1 MSREMRHSGIEW
13 IGEIPKEWK
22 IMPFKQMY
30 ELGKGLS
37 ITKADLVE
45 EGIPVISYG
54 QIHSKANTGTT
65 IKDELI
71 RFVPDRFLD
80 GNASSLV
87 KKGDVIFADTSED
100 LDGCGNCVY
109 IDRDITIFAGYHTI
123 IAKNQSSTPNNYL
136 SYLFK
141 TDCWRSQIRS
151 SVNGVKLFSVP
162 QRLLGSTTIILPP
175 FSEQQKIANY
185 LDKVCGEVDE
195 MIALQEQ
202 MIEKLK
208 AYKQS
213 VITEAVTKGLN
224 PDVPMKDSGIDWIG
238 EVPEGWEIVRLKA
251 LGGLQNGISQ
261 SGDYFGEDF
270 EYPFISYSDVY
281 KNIEIPYPSGR
292 ANSTIEDRIRY
303 SVLEGDVLFTRTSET
318 IEEIG
323 FAATCTNTIYNA
335 VFSGFLIRFRPNSNK
350 LFKGYSKYY
359 FRSDIHRAYF
369 VKEMNLVTRAS
380 LSQDLLKNLFVLIPS
395 FSEQQSIA
403 SYLDTKCAEIDAL
416 IAIKQAK
423 IEELKDY
430 KKSVIYEYVTG
441 KKEVTQNRYYYE
453 QVRCFH
459 KL

>member
-1 MSREMRHSGIEW
+1 MMSREMKHSGIEW

-22 IMPFKQMY
+22 TLKFKT
-30 ELGKGLS
+30 
-37 ITKADLVE
+37 ITKSMKSGGTPTSSNAAFYNENGTPWVAIGDMRHCGEIFQTQKHLTEAGLIDKSLEVYPCGTLLYSIYASVGKVSVLRIPAAINQAILALSLNEKAINGYGKYLLVSME
-45 EGIPVISYG
+45 DYVFSL
-54 QIHSKANTGTT
+54 ANGNTQFN
-65 IKDELI
+65 L
-71 RFVPDRFLD
+71 
-80 GNASSLV
+80 NASIVANL
-87 KKGDVIFADTSED
+87 
-100 LDGCGNCVY
+100 
-109 IDRDITIFAGYHTI
+109 I
-123 IAKNQSSTPNNYL
+123 IP
-136 SYLFK
+136 
-141 TDCWRSQIRS
+141 
-151 SVNGVKLFSVP
+151 
-162 QRLLGSTTIILPP
+162 LPP
-175 FSEQQKIANY
+175 LSEQQKIANY
-185 LDKVCGEVDE
+185 LDMECGEVDE
-195 MIALQEQ
+195 MIVLQEQ
-202 MIEKLK
+202 MIEELK

-224 PDVPMKDSGIDWIG
+224 PDVSMKDSGIDWIG
-238 EVPEGWEIVRLKA
+238 EIPEHWEIVRLKA

-292 ANSTIEDRIRY
+292 ANSTIEDRTRY
-303 SVLEGDVLFTRTSET
+303 SVQEGDVLFTRTSET

-323 FAATCTNTIYNA
+323 FAATCTNTINNA
-335 VFSGFLIRFRPNSNK
+335 VFSGFLIRFRPNSDK
-350 LFKGYSKYY
+350 LYKGYSKYY

-395 FSEQQSIA
+395 YSEQQSIA

-441 KKEVTQNRYYYE
+441 KKEV
-453 QVRCFH
+453 V
-459 KL
+459 

>member
-1 MSREMRHSGIEW
+1 MSREMQHSGIEW
-13 IGEIPKEWK
+13 IGEIPKEWR
-22 IMPFKQMY
+22 I
-30 ELGKGLS
+30 ELIGNNIK
-37 ITKADLVE
+37 E
-45 EGIPVISYG
+45 
-54 QIHSKANTGTT
+54 
-65 IKDELI
+65 IKDKNE
-71 RFVPDRFLD
+71 DSSED
-80 GNASSLV
+80 NALQFKMGTIISKKGGDSKYNPESLTAYTKVQEGDIVINGLNLSFDFISQRVGLVREKGVITSTYLTLRPSSLLHSDFV
-87 KKGDVIFADTSED
+87 
-100 LDGCGNCVY
+100 N
-109 IDRDITIFAGYHTI
+109 
-123 IAKNQSSTPNNYL
+123 
-136 SYLFK
+136 YLFK
-141 TDCWRSQIRS
+141 AYDNCKAFHGMGRGLRQILSYRELR
-151 SVNGVKLFSVP
+151 NQKLIYPS
-162 QRLLGSTTIILPP
+162 LA
-175 FSEQQKIANY
+175 EQQKIANY

-202 MIEKLK
+202 MIEELK

-238 EVPEGWEIVRLKA
+238 DVPEGWEIVRLKT
-251 LGGLQNGISQ
+251 LGGLQNGISR

-292 ANSTIEDRIRY
+292 ANSTIEDRTRY
-303 SVLEGDVLFTRTSET
+303 SVQEGDVLFTRTSET

-323 FAATCTNTIYNA
+323 FAATCTNTINNA

-423 IEELKDY
+423 IDELKDY

-441 KKEVTQNRYYYE
+441 KKEV
-453 QVRCFH
+453 V
-459 KL
+459 